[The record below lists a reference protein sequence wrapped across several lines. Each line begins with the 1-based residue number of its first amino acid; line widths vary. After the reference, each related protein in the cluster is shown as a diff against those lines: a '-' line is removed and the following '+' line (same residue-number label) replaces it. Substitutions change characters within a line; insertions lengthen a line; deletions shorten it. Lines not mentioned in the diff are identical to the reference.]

1 MTIYFLHCIHIIEHN
16 VNVSNTACC
25 WNEWSCHLQSV
36 YAVLR
41 QKWAEAIIRNCCIRC
56 RPITFCSEKQATN
69 WFTTI
74 LSRISANQENNM
86 YICLDSFFFFL
97 SLIAVNSYLMIFA
110 AENWSVG
117 GFIQHRGV
125 KNELMSL
132 SNGKCQ
138 TGNDRMK
145 HGHTACLWHEEDFI
159 RKNQACRMCNDDK
172 VDRLVDDDTKKNMHR
187 KWTINGNYFISMHN
201 MYEHWAWVTWTP
213 HHNDDELEAI
223 HRAPS

>member
-86 YICLDSFFFFL
+86 YICLDSFFFLSFSNCRQFL
-97 SLIAVNSYLMIFA
+97 SDDFCGWKLKCRWFYSASRSEKRIN
-110 AENWSVG
+110 E
-117 GFIQHRGV
+117 FI
-125 KNELMSL
+125 
-132 SNGKCQ
+132 
-138 TGNDRMK
+138 
-145 HGHTACLWHEEDFI
+145 
-159 RKNQACRMCNDDK
+159 
-172 VDRLVDDDTKKNMHR
+172 
-187 KWTINGNYFISMHN
+187 KWQVPDGQRSD
-201 MYEHWAWVTWTP
+201 ETWT
-213 HHNDDELEAI
+213 HSVSVARGRFYSEESGMSHV
-223 HRAPS
+223 

>member
-1 MTIYFLHCIHIIEHN
+1 MWTCQTPPAVEMNEVVICNRCMRFCDKNELKQLYATVAFDAGRSHFVAKSKRQTGLPQFYQEFLLIKKIICIFVWIH
-16 VNVSNTACC
+16 
-25 WNEWSCHLQSV
+25 
-36 YAVLR
+36 
-41 QKWAEAIIRNCCIRC
+41 
-56 RPITFCSEKQATN
+56 
-69 WFTTI
+69 
-74 LSRISANQENNM
+74 
-86 YICLDSFFFFL
+86 FFFFL

-201 MYEHWAWVTWTP
+201 MYGHWALVSWTP